1 MVGPDE
7 DLNDLLNKIDEAL
20 VDVTE
25 QDKQPENTM
34 TVLQYAKLK
43 NLSRY
48 CAQDRLNKLYRL
60 GKIERQKWKNRFC
73 YFFK

>member
-25 QDKQPENTM
+25 KDKQPENTM

-48 CAQDRLNKLYRL
+48 TAQDRLNKLYRL